1 MCNQRFDADDLLSN
15 MLSHGEARFICQGTE
30 GNSDRHEI
38 LGLLFLSQ
46 ITRASS
52 DVGFWG

>member
-1 MCNQRFDADDLLSN
+1 MCNQRFDADDLLLN

-30 GNSDRHEI
+30 GNSDGHEI